1 MFKRTGIKSFTC
13 QTFDI
18 WGLGMRIVYKN
29 MKHGII
35 KLAVETLDDFWHL
48 THLVE
53 QGDTVISSTW
63 RRERE
68 AGDKI
73 RPERPKKRRVTLSIR
88 VESVEFHKYA
98 NRLRLLGTIIE
109 GPDMGKHHSF
119 SLEPGS
125 RLAITKEWKP
135 DHLQRIRDAVRAS
148 RKPRVLL
155 VALDD
160 SSAELALVR
169 QYGLDRLGALSR
181 PRAGK
186 LYAVEREADEK
197 KFFHRLADAMK
208 DVISREGV
216 RTAIVAG
223 PGFTKDAFAAFL
235 REKCPELAPKVRRD
249 DVSSGGRAGLYEIVR
264 RGLVE
269 RVSKD
274 DRVSRETLLI
284 EQLMTEIAKRGRAAY
299 GNADVARAASV
310 GAIEKLLVA
319 DERLKVNR
327 AGMDGLL
334 EQARKTR
341 GEIILVSTEHDGGK
355 QLMAV
360 GGIAALLRFKP
371 S

>member
-1 MFKRTGIKSFTC
+1 
-13 QTFDI
+13 
-18 WGLGMRIVYKN
+18 MRIVYKN
-29 MKHGII
+29 LKHGKI
-35 KLAVETLDDFWHL
+35 KLAVETLDDLWHL
-48 THLVE
+48 THLVKP
-53 QGDTVISSTW
+53 GDMATSSTW
-63 RRERE
+63 RREPE
-68 AGDKI
+68 VGDKI
-73 RPERPKKRRVTLSIR
+73 RPERPEKRRVTLSIR
-88 VESVEFHKYA
+88 VESVEFHKHA

-125 RLAITKEWKP
+125 GLAIIKEWKP

-169 QYGLDRLGALSR
+169 QYGLDGLGTLSC

-197 KFFHRLADAMK
+197 KFFHKLAEAMK

-223 PGFTKDAFAAFL
+223 PGFTKDAFSTFL
-235 REKCPELAPKVRRD
+235 REKYPELASMVRSG

-269 RVSKD
+269 QVSRE
-274 DRVSRETLLI
+274 DRVSREMSLV
-284 EQLMTEIAKRGRAAY
+284 EQLMTEIAKGGLATY
-299 GNADVARAASV
+299 GKDEIERAASV
-310 GAIEKLLVA
+310 GAIEQLLVA
-319 DERLKVNR
+319 DELLRVNR
-327 AGMDGLL
+327 AEVDELL
-334 EQARKTR
+334 EVTRKTR
-341 GEIILVSTEHDGGK
+341 AEVVIISTEHDGGK
-355 QLMAV
+355 QLQSL
-360 GGIAALLRFKP
+360 GGIAALLRFKI
-371 S
+371 